1 MLEQD
6 LDVLWE
12 RPEDLP
18 IDIERKEQ
26 EVEACYVA
34 RVAEE
39 EAIQLQAE
47 IDLQEAISHLGW
59 ELLSSDFSSYQGLG
73 IFFLS
78 GIGHL
83 LLFGQLE

>member
-47 IDLQEAISHLGW
+47 INLLEEAISHLGC

-73 IFFLS
+73 IFFY
-78 GIGHL
+78 
-83 LLFGQLE
+83 LE